1 MKVMHL
7 GLLCVTFGLFEY
19 LTCKYRQ
26 EKREI
31 SQNRVMLCE
40 TMIHSLFL
48 NCNFILPTSN
58 KQRQTPPTFC
68 RLLGDFPATEQSAED
83 LFYQWLKSKNISSG
97 NFLPKKKTP
106 RNRWSPHPR
115 VSRSGLA
122 RHPSP
127 HLPQCRL
134 IFAALSTPRISLTT
148 DLVATATQWGG
159 RPSVNRGPETLGG
172 EGAQLPPPPLSLPP
186 LPPLPLSPPCT
197 PRPLPGPISSP

>member
-1 MKVMHL
+1 MKVMYL
-7 GLLCVTFGLFEY
+7 ELLCVTFGLFEY

-97 NFLPKKKTP
+97 NFLPKKNLPEIVGALTP
-106 RNRWSPHPR
+106 VSPAPAWHATRLLTFHNVVWSLR
-115 VSRSGLA
+115 RCQRRGSASR
-122 RHPSP
+122 
-127 HLPQCRL
+127 Q
-134 IFAALSTPRISLTT
+134 
-148 DLVATATQWGG
+148 
-159 RPSVNRGPETLGG
+159 TL
-172 EGAQLPPPPLSLPP
+172 
-186 LPPLPLSPPCT
+186 
-197 PRPLPGPISSP
+197 